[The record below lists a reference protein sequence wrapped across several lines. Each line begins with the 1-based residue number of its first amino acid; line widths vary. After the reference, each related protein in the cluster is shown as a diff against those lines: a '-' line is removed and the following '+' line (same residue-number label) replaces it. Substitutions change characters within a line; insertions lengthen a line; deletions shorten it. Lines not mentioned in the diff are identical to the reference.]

1 MTGGGDSPDGGTGV
15 TAPGSTELG
24 LVRVGLVRVGFL
36 QSVHFVILVVTDEH

>member
-24 LVRVGLVRVGFL
+24 LVRVGFL